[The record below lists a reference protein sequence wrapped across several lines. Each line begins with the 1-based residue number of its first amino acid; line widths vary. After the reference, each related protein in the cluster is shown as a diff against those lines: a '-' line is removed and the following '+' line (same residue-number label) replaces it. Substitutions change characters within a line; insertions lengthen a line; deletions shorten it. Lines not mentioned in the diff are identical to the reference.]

1 MKAMVLAAGL
11 GERMWPLTEE
21 RAKPSLPLINRPVI
35 AHILEHL
42 SRHGVTEAVINLHYQ
57 PDSIRGLI
65 GDGRKYGVKVHY
77 SEEPVILGTA
87 GGLKKAEALLR
98 GQESIFLINSDSI
111 SDCDLGALLKKHRES
126 AALSTMVLMPQDPK
140 AGYSTVEMD
149 ERSRIV
155 RIAGRPEGPPIAG
168 TGQYFFTGIHLVEPG
183 IFDAIPAGKSEIN
196 SDVYP
201 RLISSGKNIKGY
213 LHKGF
218 WRELGNPR
226 LYLEGALAV
235 LRTIKSPGLESL
247 KASDGIYLDRVTFP
261 KDVAIEPPVYIGR
274 GAQIGTDSA
283 LLGGVVIGR
292 QVSIAKGCS
301 LRTTVVWDGARIG
314 EGSRLSECIVTSG
327 VSVPAGVS
335 LTNKIFLRAEG
346 FQGKKQRMERLG
358 GCWMINL

>member
-35 AHILEHL
+35 GHVLEHL
-42 SRHGVTEAVINLHYQ
+42 SRHGVTEAVVNLHYQ
-57 PDSIRGLI
+57 PESIRGLL

-87 GGLKKAEALLR
+87 GGLKKAETLLR
-98 GQESIFLINSDSI
+98 GPEPFFLVNSDSI

-126 AALSTMVLMPQDPK
+126 GALSTLVLMPQDPK

-155 RIAGRPEGPPIAG
+155 RIAGRPEGPSIPG
-168 TGQYFFTGIHLVEPG
+168 TSQYLFTGIHIVNSD

-196 SDVYP
+196 SDIYP
-201 RLISSGKNIKGY
+201 RLISSGKVIRGH

-218 WRELGNPR
+218 WKELGNPR
-226 LYLEGALAV
+226 LYLDGAIAV
-235 LRTIKSPGLESL
+235 LRGIQSPGLEGL
-247 KASDGIYLDRVTFP
+247 KSSEGIYLDRVPFP
-261 KDVAIEPPVYIGR
+261 TDVAIEPPAFIGW
-274 GAQIGTDSA
+274 GAQIGTNTA

-292 QVSIAKGCS
+292 QVTIGKGCS

-327 VSVPAGVS
+327 VFVPPGVS